1 LARVKDIARK
11 GAVTVDINAKAADI
25 AKTMIENDVAAV
37 LVTHEEKV
45 VGIITERD
53 LKGLGEKSSCLFKQ

>member
-1 LARVKDIARK
+1 MARVKDIARK